1 MAEHNIELAEVYLQP
16 GEVYLARS
24 PTVLKTLLGSCVGVT
39 FWSPRLGLGALCH
52 GVLPRCPAGVRNLD
66 GNRYVDFAI
75 CHLIRLLEGFGAVSG
90 EVQVK
95 VFGGADTLPVIADR
109 SWRAT
114 VGQQNCQSALE
125 VLRRQSYAVLTS
137 DTGGVAGRTI
147 NFDTSTGIV
156 LVRHLSP
163 LNRGRPGAAKLRH
176 SHEP

>member
-24 PTVLKTLLGSCVGVT
+24 PTLLKTVLGSCVGVT
-39 FWSPRLGLGALCH
+39 FWSPRLGMGALCH
-52 GVLPRCPAGVRNLD
+52 GVLPRCPAGVGDLD
-66 GNRYVDFAI
+66 GTRYVDFAI

-95 VFGGADTLPVIADR
+95 VFGGADVLPITVP
-109 SWRAT
+109 SPRAT

-125 VLRRQSYAVLTS
+125 VLRRESYAVLNS

-147 NFDTSTGIV
+147 QFDTATGIV

-163 LNRGRPGAAKLRH
+163 LGFGRPGMRRQSEAG
-176 SHEP
+176 HEP

>member
-16 GEVYLARS
+16 GEIYLARS

-39 FWSPRLGLGALCH
+39 FWSPRLGMGALCH
-52 GVLPRCPAGVRNLD
+52 GVLPRCPAGVRDLE
-66 GNRYVDFAI
+66 GYRYVDFAI
-75 CHLIRLLEGFGAVSG
+75 CHLIRRLEGFGAVAG
-90 EVQVK
+90 EIQVK
-95 VFGGADTLPVIADR
+95 VFGGADTLPAIATR

-125 VLRRQSYAVLTS
+125 VLRSQSYAVLSS

-147 NFDTSTGIV
+147 QFDTSTGIV

-163 LNRGRPGAAKLRH
+163 LSPGRTRTRSQSEA
-176 SHEP
+176 EP